1 MRVSHHYKKTHICYR
16 VINFHQFFLNTC
28 ICTKRQKHPKKK
40 INYANNKD
48 SIMEEQVSLLSQ
60 LWPPTNPLYSSSSPF
75 PNNTEVT
82 HSLTHRV
89 TTPQPH
95 TLTNYN
101 WMTMLCVS
109 LNWRFKTKKRNPR
122 FYKNL
127 NLIQIHGFFIH
138 NFTFLFYIHP
148 SYFINQLRDVP
159 KLLFLFY
166 FIGLGKET
174 R

>member
-1 MRVSHHYKKTHICYR
+1 MPT
-16 VINFHQFFLNTC
+16 
-28 ICTKRQKHPKKK
+28 TKIQSWRNRYHS
-40 INYANNKD
+40 Y
-48 SIMEEQVSLLSQ
+48 LTYG
-60 LWPPTNPLYSSSSPF
+60 PPTNPLYPSSSPF
-75 PNNTEVT
+75 PQLPNNTEVT

-101 WMTMLCVS
+101 WMTILCVS

-138 NFTFLFYIHP
+138 NFTFVFYIHP
-148 SYFINQLRDVP
+148 SYFINQLREVP
-159 KLLFLFY
+159 KLLLLLL

>member
-1 MRVSHHYKKTHICYR
+1 MPT
-16 VINFHQFFLNTC
+16 
-28 ICTKRQKHPKKK
+28 TK
-40 INYANNKD
+40 I
-48 SIMEEQVSLLSQ
+48 Q
-60 LWPPTNPLYSSSSPF
+60 LWRNRYHSYLTYGPPQTLSIPPLPPSPNS
-75 PNNTEVT
+75 PITRRLLT

-138 NFTFLFYIHP
+138 NFTFVFYIHP
-148 SYFINQLRDVP
+148 SYFINQLREVP